1 MFDCNLQKYRKIV
14 TSDKKKIMVRT
25 KYVPVFFVPNLNSPM
40 SYIFR
45 AQDDL
50 QISSGRY

>member
-25 KYVPVFFVPNLNSPM
+25 KYVPVFFVSNLNSPM
-40 SYIFR
+40 SFIFR

-50 QISSGRY
+50 QISSGHY